1 MKELTPEQ
9 IQENW
14 NKLVQLVE
22 DTFEGERKE
31 NLLKMYEYFEDRMC
45 VAPASGKPNY
55 HYCHIGGYTEHV
67 LHVVETAKKLMKV
80 YQEIG
85 AVIDFNEEELVFSA
99 LHHDLGKVGDL
110 DHEYY
115 LPQDDDWRRK
125 KLNEW
130 FTHNPE
136 LQYMSVT
143 DRALWL
149 LQHFDVK
156 ISQLEYLAIKVS
168 DGMYD
173 EANQQYL
180 KTFKPE
186 NSFHSSLPYL
196 IHWADHM
203 ATRAEYT
210 EWKYEE
216 EYENAGIRDRVQESV
231 STQVDKEVKKIE
243 TDPDPEPT
251 SSAKD
256 LFNELFGE

>member
-55 HYCHIGGYTEHV
+55 HNCHIGGYIEHV

-80 YQEIG
+80 YQDIG

-156 ISQLEYLAIKVS
+156 ISELEYLAIKVS

-173 EANQQYL
+173 DSNKQYL

-231 STQVDKEVKKIE
+231 TTQVDREVKKV
-243 TDPDPEPT
+243 DADPEPT